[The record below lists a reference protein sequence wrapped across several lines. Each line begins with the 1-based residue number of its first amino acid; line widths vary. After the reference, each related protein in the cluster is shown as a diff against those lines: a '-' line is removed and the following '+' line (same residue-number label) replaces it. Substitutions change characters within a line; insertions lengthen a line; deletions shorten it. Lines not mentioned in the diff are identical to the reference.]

1 MPTAPGWEAC
11 TSPFPIPELPFPSPG
26 AFLDELGALSG
37 GGQACCACPLG
48 QLPLL
53 TGLQGCVLPPPF
65 SSCGFCSSCEVSRA
79 FEVPPPDQL
88 HWSLLGQAARQRC

>member
-1 MPTAPGWEAC
+1 MPSVPLPLT
-11 TSPFPIPELPFPSPG
+11 FHLEL
-26 AFLDELGALSG
+26 ELGQPRAG
-37 GGQACCACPLG
+37 GHLQVFQLLHHLG

-65 SSCGFCSSCEVSRA
+65 SSCGFCSSCEASRA

-88 HWSLLGQAARQRC
+88 HWSLLGQAARQGC